1 MTVIHGTPYIYILL
15 SMINDTILCL
25 WRLCMVI
32 ILHLN
37 LYNIIIE
44 RITLVGDV
52 RMRGNRILAIV
63 GHLLGL
69 AVHGPFVHPQS
80 SARSQVVRPPTF
92 WMWHILVVL
101 FGPSAD
107 TFRCRV
113 ICAHERPNVTSLPGG
128 YIPLPGTV
136 LIPFGVL
143 GAELGLTLHLQLVF
157 GYSRVPP
164 VDAHFLGRPVRWFE
178 MTPATSNTK
187 KNSFFYIFYRNDLY
201 YRKHAKYNILK
212 QDFVNISNIEQLIVF
227 YLCIY
232 WSQENL
238 NFEIV
243 N

>member
-1 MTVIHGTPYIYILL
+1 MFVTIVHGDNIT
-15 SMINDTILCL
+15 
-25 WRLCMVI
+25 R
-32 ILHLN
+32 LN

-80 SARSQVVRPPTF
+80 SARSQVVGPPTF
-92 WMWHILVVL
+92 RMWHILVVL

-113 ICAHERPNVTSLPGG
+113 VCAHKRPNVTSLPGG
-128 YIPLPGTV
+128 HIPLPGTV

-157 GYSRVPP
+157 GYCRVPP

-178 MTPATSNTK
+178 MTPATS
-187 KNSFFYIFYRNDLY
+187 
-201 YRKHAKYNILK
+201 HAKKSHFSL
-212 QDFVNISNIEQLIVF
+212 FFIVTIRVIKNMQNTIF
-227 YLCIY
+227 
-232 WSQENL
+232 
-238 NFEIV
+238 
-243 N
+243 